1 MQTDSSSTLS
11 SLVNAIQPLDQDAM
25 RRTAVRLDSLLK
37 PPGSLGRLEQL
48 AIQLAGMRG
57 LSGHQ
62 VARKQIIVMAADH
75 GVYEEGVAISPR
87 AVTAIQAAN
96 MVTGIT
102 GVCVLAANA
111 NTEVKVVDVGIDSDP
126 LPGVLDM
133 KVRRGSGNIA
143 REAAMTY
150 RQAEDLLLACARLTR
165 RQAAEGVRVFGVGE
179 LGMANT
185 TPAAAMVGVL
195 TDHDPE
201 QVVGIGANFPSDRLH
216 HKVAVVRQAISV
228 NQPNAQDG
236 VDVLAKVGG
245 FDLAGMAGVMLGA
258 ASAGL
263 PVVLDGFLSYASALA
278 ACRIAP
284 QVRDYLIP
292 SHFSAEKGATIAL
305 RYLQL
310 EPYLQLGMRLGE
322 GSGAAIAM
330 HLIDAAC
337 AMHNNMGQLSDSD
350 IVLPS

>member
-1 MQTDSSSTLS
+1 MQLS
-11 SLVNAIQPLDQDAM
+11 PRHPLSQLVKAITPLDGDAIN
-25 RRTAVRLDSLLK
+25 RAAVRIDGLLK
-37 PPGSLGRLEQL
+37 PLGSLGRLEQL

-62 VARKQIIVMAADH
+62 VARKQIMVMAADH
-75 GVYEEGVAISPR
+75 GVYHEGVAISPR

-96 MVTGIT
+96 MVKGIT

-111 NTEVKVVDVGIDSDP
+111 GAEVKVVDVGIDGDP
-126 LPGVLDM
+126 IPGVVNM
-133 KVRRGSGNIA
+133 KVQRGSGNI
-143 REAAMTY
+143 RRGAAMT
-150 RQAEDLLLACARLTR
+150 RAQAEALLLDCARLTM

-185 TPAAAMVGVL
+185 TPAAAIISVL
-195 TDHDPE
+195 TDSDP
-201 QVVGIGANFPSDRLH
+201 QRVVGIGANFPDHRLH
-216 HKVAVVRQAISV
+216 HKVAVVRDAITF
-228 NQPNAQDG
+228 NQPNAHDG
-236 VDVLAKVGG
+236 IDVLAKIGG
-245 FDLAGMAGVMLGA
+245 FDLVGMAGVMLGA
-258 ASAGL
+258 AASGL

-284 QVRDYLIP
+284 RARDYLIP
-292 SHFSAEKGATIAL
+292 SHLSAEKGALIAL
-305 RYLQL
+305 RHLQL

-337 AMHNNMGQLSDSD
+337 AMHNNMGQLADSH
-350 IVLPS
+350 IVLPT